1 VPFIEPIP
9 EDEATGAIAEI
20 YGEERREDGYV
31 ANTVLAFS
39 HRPALLDAWV
49 GLISA
54 VKAEMDPCRYELVT
68 IAAARQLRSSYC
80 MLAHGQVL
88 ASMFYDDESV
98 RRIAMDHEA
107 AGLDEVDVAVMD
119 LAAKVADDAAAV
131 EQADIDR
138 LRGLGLTDAEI
149 FDVVAAAA
157 ARAFFTKVVDGLG
170 FQPDVVYAELD
181 PKLRDALVVG
191 RPIAES

>member
-1 VPFIEPIP
+1 MPFIEPIP

-20 YGEERREDGYV
+20 YGEEREDGYV

-80 MLAHGQVL
+80 MLAHGRVL
-88 ASMFYDDESV
+88 ASTFYDDESV

-131 EQADIDR
+131 E
-138 LRGLGLTDAEI
+138 
-149 FDVVAAAA
+149 
-157 ARAFFTKVVDGLG
+157 
-170 FQPDVVYAELD
+170 
-181 PKLRDALVVG
+181 
-191 RPIAES
+191 